1 METLLLIVDESPLAV
16 EWRTPDGRNR
26 PSPVWVSQD
35 WWDIVGAEAG
45 LGWDSQKSG
54 TAGGFLDPVLPAL

>member
-1 METLLLIVDESPLAV
+1 METLLLMVDESPLAV

-35 WWDIVGAEAG
+35 WWGIVGAGAG
-45 LGWDSQKSG
+45 LGFDSQKSG
-54 TAGGFLDPVLPAL
+54 MAGHFLDPVFPAL